1 MNEKVQIKTGA
12 EARDIILKGAKQL
25 CDIVSSTLGPGGK
38 NVLLKHLNERII
50 QSTKDG
56 VTVAK
61 FVELENEWENIG
73 CNLLKQSSM
82 RTALNAGDGTTSTV
96 IFAYALMDE
105 INEFLKL
112 NPDYNVH
119 KLRDDL
125 NKHKDTMIEYIKSN
139 STISKTNDDIKNIA
153 MISTNGDVRI
163 SNLISSAYE
172 KFGNQHGSIIVEPSP
187 STETSITIQS
197 GIKIASGYSSYMFMT
212 DTNKMISELNECAI
226 VITDHNISK
235 GSDMLKLLGIVN
247 QTYKSLLIIG
257 ENIEGEAMQTLIT
270 NHINNKMKIC
280 LVKPTFYGERR
291 KDYLSMIASATNT
304 KPFYVESGCKLS
316 EFDITFVGLADKI
329 VVSKDETNIQI
340 YESNKPNLEAKIH
353 EIEENIK
360 SMIESGSP
368 EESELVQWK
377 RNLLSFAKGNI
388 ATIKLGGNSDTEI
401 YEVKDR
407 IDDAIAAVKSS
418 IEEGVSTGAG
428 VSYIKAAEILPS
440 TISADIIKSASSSI
454 KRKLLGNLCI
464 SNIDK
469 LIDIDKSVDN
479 NIGVDMHGEMVNLI
493 ENGIIDPTK
502 VIRNCIENAI
512 SVASMFLLTDNIAMK
527 VEDVLI

>member
-1 MNEKVQIKTGA
+1 MNEKVQIKTG
-12 EARDIILKGAKQL
+12 EDARDIILQGAKQL

-61 FVELENEWENIG
+61 FIELENEWENIG

-96 IFAYALMDE
+96 VFAYALMKE
-105 INEFLKL
+105 INEFLKS

-125 NKHKDTMIEYIKSN
+125 NKHKESMIEYIKNN
-139 STISKTNDDIKNIA
+139 SIISKTNKDIRNIA
-153 MISTNGDVRI
+153 MISTNGDTRI
-163 SNLISSAYE
+163 SDLIASAYE
-172 KFGNQHGSIIVEPSP
+172 KFGNEHGTIMVEPSP

-197 GIKIASGYSSYMFMT
+197 GLKIASGYSSYMFMT
-212 DTNKMISELNECAI
+212 DANKMISEMTDCAV
-226 VITDHNISK
+226 VITDHPISK
-235 GSDMLKLLGIVN
+235 GSDMLKFLGVVN
-247 QTYKSLLIIG
+247 QNYKSLLIIA
-257 ENIEGEAMQTLIT
+257 ENIEGEAAQTLIT

-291 KDYLSMIASATNT
+291 KDYLSMIASATMA
-304 KPFYVESGCKLS
+304 KPFYVESGVKLG
-316 EFDITFVGLADKI
+316 EFDTSYIGSAQKI
-329 VVSKDETNIQI
+329 IVSKDETNIQI
-340 YESNKPNLEAKIH
+340 YEHNKPSLNTKIVQ
-353 EIEENIK
+353 IEENIK
-360 SMIESGSP
+360 SIIESGSP
-368 EESELVQWK
+368 EENENIQWK

-388 ATIKLGGNSDTEI
+388 ATIKIGGNSDTEI

-418 IEEGVSTGAG
+418 IEEGVSIGAG
-428 VSYIKAAEILPS
+428 VSYIKAAESLPK
-440 TISADIIKSASSSI
+440 TISADLIKSASTSI
-454 KRKLLGNLCI
+454 KRKLLSNLCI
-464 SNIDK
+464 SDIDI
-469 LIDIDKSVDN
+469 LIDIDILN
-479 NIGVDMHGEMVNLI
+479 NVNHVNMYGESSDLI
-493 ENGIIDPTK
+493 EDGIIDPTK

-512 SVASMFLLTDNIAMK
+512 SVATMFLLTDNIAMK
-527 VEDVLI
+527 IDDILI